1 MSNQGVIVTGA
12 AAGLGRAIAARLGRD
27 GYRVAVTDIDADG
40 AKSVAAEIK
49 EAGGRAESW
58 RLDVADPAAVETT
71 VAAIAERFGGLYGL
85 VNNAGVGRATPFLQM
100 RVEDWDQVHAVNARG
115 VFLVSRHV
123 APLLVEAGGGAVV
136 NISSIAGRDGFP
148 LWSHYVASKHAVI
161 GLTRAMAREL
171 GPQQVRVNA
180 VCPGAIKTDIWSAEA
195 QQVDDPDVVM
205 AEFVA
210 RMPLRRP
217 QTADDVAGATAFLLS
232 PDANSIT
239 GQSLGVDG
247 GLLT

>member
-27 GYRVAVTDIDADG
+27 GYRVAVTDLDADG
-40 AKSVAAEIK
+40 AKRVAAEIE
-49 EAGGRAESW
+49 EAGGQAESW

-100 RVEDWDQVHAVNARG
+100 RVEDWDWVQAVNARG

-123 APLLVEAGGGAVV
+123 APLLVEAGGGAIV

-148 LWSHYVASKHAVI
+148 LWSHYAASKHAVI

-180 VCPGAIKTDIWSAEA
+180 VCPGVIKTAIWSAEA
-195 QQVDDPDVVM
+195 QQVDDPDALM
-205 AEFVA
+205 AEFAA

-217 QTADDVAGATAFLLS
+217 QTAEDVAGATAFLLS
-232 PDANSIT
+232 SDADSIT

>member
-12 AAGLGRAIAARLGRD
+12 ATGLGRAIAARLGRD
-27 GYRVAVTDIDADG
+27 GYQVAVTDVDADG
-40 AKSVAAEIK
+40 AKRVAAEIE

-58 RLDVADPAAVETT
+58 RLDVADPAAVEST
-71 VAAIAERFGGLYGL
+71 VTAIAERFGGLYGL

-100 RVEDWDQVHAVNARG
+100 RVEDWDQVQAVNARG
-115 VFLVSRHV
+115 VFLMSRHV
-123 APLLVEAGGGAVV
+123 APLLVAAGGGAIV

-148 LWSHYVASKHAVI
+148 LWSHYAASKHAVI

-171 GPQQVRVNA
+171 GPDQVRVNA
-180 VCPGAIKTDIWSAEA
+180 VCPGVIKTAIWSAEA
-195 QQVDDPDVVM
+195 QQVDDPDALM
-205 AEFVA
+205 AEFA
-210 RMPLRRP
+210 SRMPLRRP